1 MVTVQFKK
9 FGVQLDFTPTL
20 TDSGAINLKVKPEVS
35 ALDYNNAVTL
45 EGFLIPA
52 ISARS
57 AETEVVLKDGESF
70 AIAGLIDNRVTQI
83 LNKVKG
89 LGDIPILGNLF
100 RSHSTQKTS
109 DELLVVV
116 TPRFV
121 TPLAPGEQAALPDT
135 VVPFLP
141 TVAEEKADKESK
153 KKTSKKD
160 EQKPEF
166 VGPRGHEVP
175 K

>member
-1 MVTVQFKK
+1 M
-9 FGVQLDFTPTL
+9 
-20 TDSGAINLKVKPEVS
+20 KPEVS
-35 ALDYNNAVTL
+35 ALDFNNAVTL
-45 EGFLIPA
+45 EGFQIPA
-52 ISARS
+52 ISSRV

-70 AIAGLIDNRVTQI
+70 AIAGLIDNRVTQV

-100 RSHSTQKTS
+100 RSHSNQKTS

-121 TPLAPGEQAALPDT
+121 KPSPPGEQVALPET

-141 TVAEEKADKESK
+141 TVAEQKAAGDK
-153 KKTSKKD
+153 KKGKKN
-160 EQKPEF
+160 EAKPEY
-166 VGPRGHEVP
+166 VGPRGHELP
-175 K
+175 N